1 MDDDDL
7 SLESLAQEY
16 SYHSGGFQDES
27 KSSNHAYGGSMQ
39 FGYQAVP
46 TYPAEMQWTPNTLP
60 VSHFAPS
67 QPAAQLLDAAAIAS
81 HFDFERAEAAGL
93 VAATSQPPRHPDSF
107 TFTSTTSADMRDL
120 TTRQETRTFGGQ
132 RRQTSSIY
140 QSQQGGE
147 TVVEPEPGRRIRLV
161 PVASLPAM
169 YRSLFTFPFFNAVQ
183 SICFPK
189 VSRSECPS
197 LPQKKQ
203 SPEGVRHPISSK
215 DTKQGR
221 LDVMKC
227 TELMRLLPPSCPL
240 QVLESG
246 DNVVLSAP
254 TGSGKTVVFELALVR
269 MLTKEPE
276 NARAVYL
283 APTKALC
290 SERTR
295 DWSLRF
301 GAVGCGITE
310 LTGDSVHGLHVARK
324 SRLIVTTPE
333 KWDSLT
339 RKWDEQSGILSTI
352 RLVLIDEVHILNE
365 AQRGARLEVVVARTK
380 NRGRNVRFVAVSAT
394 VPNLEDV
401 AAWIGPNFN
410 SLPSEAPLPV
420 KATAEIFQFGEAY
433 RPCPLQKHVY
443 GYPKAKDEFAFQ
455 AYLNHKLLELVETH
469 AAGRPCL
476 VFCATRRSAVQA
488 ASTIAEG
495 CKKVRENGGCGT
507 LLTAHGQR
515 GLEAVK
521 FDDEDLQSLSSSRV
535 AFHHAGLSQNDRRT
549 VEQAFLSEKIAV
561 LCCTT
566 TLATGINLPAYCVI
580 IRGTKQYEGQ
590 WCEMSELDLIQMM
603 GRAGRPQFDRSG
615 VAVIMCEDTMQA
627 HYRELVSG
635 SRDIESSLAPNLVE
649 HVNAE
654 IGLRGRTT
662 EAQIEAW
669 IRQSFMWIRLQKNPT
684 YYLSQEEGIGLD
696 SVEEILKHLCTKTL
710 TALQEA
716 SLVSCSDQSAEIVST
731 EYGEIMSRFFIRH
744 KSMLA
749 LMGIPEGAN
758 TRTILEAVSEAE
770 EFGDQRM
777 RQGEK
782 SFLNTL
788 RTNAEIRFP
797 PRQIARVADKVSLLI
812 QAHLSAINLMQL
824 SKTAVGEANPY
835 LDIKRIFPHATR
847 IAKAAVDITI
857 HRRDGKA
864 CKAALDLARSIAAGA
879 WDGSPVML
887 RQIDNIGERSI
898 KALANAGITTWQSL
912 ANTTANRIEMILN
925 RNPPFGSKVVA
936 AARSVPRIGLE
947 VMQRSS
953 APTTLSAHTV
963 PAGRTDLS
971 SSAFSASSIGM
982 KIVLDVTIRIENR
995 ATCMLKSKAS
1005 KMALSVCIL
1014 TLTSDGDYVDFRRMP
1029 IWRFDSEKR
1038 FTLHVYL
1045 EDLRTRILTYAACD
1059 EIAGTLM
1066 QANLLPVDMA
1076 NGSHRTRIARAELH
1090 RGGLIGFGAE
1100 SSAEESGGPSQR
1112 TAREDAD
1119 EYSGRAMVEDEPDLD
1134 DEHAFKRCKHKCKGE
1149 CRHVCCQRAREQGAS
1164 GKPREFRFQERL
1176 RGDSSQ
1182 SAISRYLKP
1191 FPTPPTSAST
1201 LLAQKRKAGVEL
1213 QDMDFEDDPD
1223 APQDLLSKLDRLA
1236 AETDRVAGTARPL
1249 KLPGYSRG
1257 DATGA
1262 TRHGAGVNTSESGR
1276 PGPSCSEDSS
1286 RIRTDLGAD
1295 AKASSFQLDTDRRNR
1310 MTSAESMLLAE
1321 SQEHVEATSASAAK
1335 RPAQSRF
1342 TRLLGKPSWLSGSD
1356 NTG

>member
-1 MDDDDL
+1 MDDDL
-7 SLESLAQEY
+7 SLESLAREY
-16 SYHSGGFQDES
+16 SYHSDGFHDEAN
-27 KSSNHAYGGSMQ
+27 SNSHVYGDSMQ
-39 FGYQAVP
+39 LGYQTAP
-46 TYPAEMQWTPNTLP
+46 SHLAEMQWTPNIMP
-60 VSHFAPS
+60 ASHFAPS
-67 QPAAQLLDAAAIAS
+67 QAAAQSLDAATIAY

-93 VAATSQPPRHPDSF
+93 VAATSQPPRAPESSHLA
-107 TFTSTTSADMRDL
+107 STTSADMRDL

-132 RRQTSSIY
+132 RRQVNSTH

-147 TVVEPEPGRRIRLV
+147 TVVEPEPGRKIRLV
-161 PVASLPAM
+161 PIASLQGDVAK
-169 YRSLFTFPFFNAVQ
+169 TFD
-183 SICFPK
+183 IK
-189 VSRSECPS
+189 S
-197 LPQKKQ
+197 LPK
-203 SPEGVRHPISSK
+203 S
-215 DTKQGR
+215 
-221 LDVMKC
+221 
-227 TELMRLLPPSCPL
+227 
-240 QVLESG
+240 
-246 DNVVLSAP
+246 
-254 TGSGKTVVFELALVR
+254 SGKTVIFELALVR

-365 AQRGARLEVVVARTK
+365 AQRGARLEVVVTRTK
-380 NRGRNVRFVAVSAT
+380 NRGQNVRFVAVSAT

-410 SLPSEAPLPV
+410 TLPLEAPLPP
-420 KATAEIFQFGEAY
+420 KITAEVFQFGEAY

-455 AYLNHKLLELVETH
+455 SYLNHKLLELVETH

-476 VFCATRRSAVQA
+476 IFCATRRSAVQA

-495 CKKVRENGGCGT
+495 CKKVRENGGRGT
-507 LLTAHGQR
+507 LLAVNGQR
-515 GLEAVK
+515 GLEAVN
-521 FDDEDLQSLSSSRV
+521 FDDEDLQSLSPSGV
-535 AFHHAGLSQNDRRT
+535 AFHHAGLSQKDRRT
-549 VEQAFLSEKIAV
+549 VEQAFLAEKIAV

-662 EAQIEAW
+662 EAQINAW

-696 SVEEILKHLCTKTL
+696 SVEDILKHLCTKTL

-716 SLVSCSDQSAEIVST
+716 SLVSCIDQSAEIAST

-749 LMGIPEGAN
+749 LMAIPEGAN

-782 SFLNTL
+782 SFLNAL

-797 PRQIARVADKVSLLI
+797 PRQVARVADKVSLLI
-812 QAHLSAINLMQL
+812 QAHLSAVNLMQL
-824 SKTAVGEANPY
+824 SKPAVGEANPY

-857 HRRDGKA
+857 YRRDGKA

-898 KALANAGITTWQSL
+898 KALANAGIATWQSL
-912 ANTTANRIEMILN
+912 ADTTANRIEMILN

-936 AARSVPRIGLE
+936 AAQSVPRIGLE

-953 APTTLSAHTV
+953 APTTLSTHTV
-963 PAGRTDLS
+963 PANRADFS
-971 SSAFSASSIGM
+971 SSASSASSTGM

-1090 RGGLIGFGAE
+1090 RGDSTDFGAE
-1100 SSAEESGGPSQR
+1100 SNADGSGGPSQR
-1112 TAREDAD
+1112 MAREDAD
-1119 EYSGRAMVEDEPDLD
+1119 AYSGRAMVEDEADLD

-1149 CRHVCCQRAREQGAS
+1149 CRHVCCQRAREQEAF
-1164 GKPREFRFQERL
+1164 GKPREFRFREHL
-1176 RGDSSQ
+1176 RDDSSR
-1182 SAISRYLKP
+1182 STMSRYLKP
-1191 FPTPPTSAST
+1191 FSAPTSAPT
-1201 LLAQKRKAGVEL
+1201 LLAQKRKVGTEL
-1213 QDMDFEDDPD
+1213 QVMDFEDDPD

-1236 AETDRVAGTARPL
+1236 AETDRVAATARPL
-1249 KLPGYSRG
+1249 ELPGYSRW

-1262 TRHGAGVNTSESGR
+1262 TRPGAGVSTAESGR
-1276 PGPSCSEDSS
+1276 PGPSSSEDIS
-1286 RIRTDLGAD
+1286 RTRTDLSAD
-1295 AKASSFQLDTDRRNR
+1295 ATASSFQLGSNR
-1310 MTSAESMLLAE
+1310 HNSASSTNSMALAE
-1321 SQEHVEATSASAAK
+1321 NHECVEATSASAAK
-1335 RPAQSRF
+1335 KPAQCRF

-1356 NTG
+1356 TTG